1 MKLDQLLQDVPLQYK
16 DRLESND
23 LDIRGLTD
31 SSNEVEP
38 GFLFVAISGYQFDG
52 HTYIQDAIRKGATV
66 VVGDQDYL
74 SSDVPYIQVP
84 NSKQALGILA
94 RNYYHDPASSKIMV
108 GITGTNG
115 KTTTSYL
122 MKHLLEDMG
131 YTCSLL
137 GTIQNVINGQYSK
150 TLNTTPNALTLNQ
163 LIDKSRDEV
172 VIMEASSHGLAEYRL
187 EGLHFDLCLFTNL
200 THEHL
205 DYHGTIDQ
213 YYEVKKALFRKL
225 KSNGTAVINSDDV
238 YGEKLAKEL
247 SQKGIRTYTVGRS
260 AANDLQILDQLS
272 IDPPSVKIKGHEI
285 HTLQSPMAGM
295 HNLYNTLQAYAAAK
309 QLDGKTTTD
318 IFESIRNFSGVPG
331 RFTTYPLKSG
341 ATVVIDYA
349 HTADAV
355 MNCLQTVHD
364 AKAKKI
370 THIFGFRGNRDLTKR
385 QEMMNITAE
394 MSDQYFLTLDDL
406 NGVSEDDMLQSLTFH
421 LSQTK
426 IGKGEII
433 PDRTLAIKKAINNSE
448 PGEWIVITGKGHEQ
462 YKQQFSLPTDSDES
476 TVNYI
481 SNSEIIEFN

>member
-1 MKLDQLLQDVPLQYK
+1 MKLDQLLQDVPFQYEDMHK
-16 DRLESND
+16 FND
-23 LDIRGLTD
+23 IDIHGLTD

-38 GFLFVAISGYQFDG
+38 GCLFVAISGYQFDG
-52 HTYIQDAIRKGATV
+52 HTYIQDAIKKGAAV
-66 VVGDQDYL
+66 IVGDQEYQ
-74 SSDVPYIQVP
+74 SSGVPYIQVP
-84 NSKQALGILA
+84 NSRQALGILA
-94 RNYYHDPASSKIMV
+94 HNYYHDPASSKIMV

-122 MKHLLEDMG
+122 MKHILEDMG
-131 YTCSLL
+131 YSCSLL

-150 TLNTTPNALTLNQ
+150 TVNTTPNALTLNQ

-213 YYEVKKALFRKL
+213 YYEVKKALFHKL

-238 YGEKLAKEL
+238 YGEKLAEEL
-247 SQKGIRTYTVGRS
+247 RQEGRQTYTVGRS
-260 AANDLQILDQLS
+260 ATNNLQILEQLS
-272 IDPPSVKIKGHEI
+272 VDPPSVKIKGHDI
-285 HTLQSPMAGM
+285 HTLESPMAGL
-295 HNLYNTLQAYAAAK
+295 HNLYNTLQAYAAAT

-318 IFESIRNFSGVPG
+318 IFDSIRNFPGVPG
-331 RFTTYPLKSG
+331 RFTTYPLKNGS
-341 ATVVIDYA
+341 TVVIDYA

-355 MNCLQTVHD
+355 FNCLQTVHD
-364 AKAKKI
+364 AAAKKI

-385 QEMMNITAE
+385 QEMMNISAE
-394 MSDQYFLTLDDL
+394 MSDQYFLTMDDL
-406 NGVSEDDMLQSLTFH
+406 NGVSEDDILQSLTFYR
-421 LSQTK
+421 SQTK

-462 YKQQFSLPTDSDES
+462 YKQQFSLPTHSDES
-476 TVNYI
+476 TVDYVN
-481 SNSEIIEFN
+481 NMKNVELN